1 MNIVYAVFRSSVG
14 KKYLM
19 ALSGLVLV
27 GFVLGHMLGNLQVF
41 GPPELINGYAYKLHY
56 TLPTLALWAIRL
68 FLLATVAVHILTA
81 VLLVIENKRAR
92 PESYDG
98 QEYKAAT
105 FAART
110 MKYSGIII
118 LAFIVFHILHYTT
131 RSVDP
136 AFEQLRFVYEGT
148 DMVDVYA
155 MMIVGFSKPLVSLF
169 YIVATALLCW
179 HLMHGVSSMFQS
191 LGVRN
196 EVWRYRLNNFALAYG
211 WIVFIGFAIIPV
223 AVLISWHTGL
233 DLMQADLDLIRSKL
247 EGWDGSSPIFISYR

>member
-1 MNIVYAVFRSSVG
+1 MNIIAAVFRSSVG

-27 GFVLGHMLGNLQVF
+27 GFVLGHMAGNLQIF

-56 TLPTLALWAIRL
+56 TLPAAALWAIRL
-68 FLLATVAVHILTA
+68 FLLAAVAVHIITA
-81 VLLVIENKRAR
+81 VLLVVENKRAR
-92 PESYDG
+92 PATYEG
-98 QEYKAAT
+98 QEFKAAT

-110 MKYSGIII
+110 MKYSGLII
-118 LAFIVFHILHYTT
+118 LAFIIFHILHYTSRT
-131 RSVDP
+131 IDP

-155 MMIVGFSKPLVSLF
+155 MMIYGFSKPLISLF
-169 YIVATALLCW
+169 YIVATGLLCW

-196 EVWRYRLNNFALAYG
+196 ERWRYRLNRFAAAYG
-211 WIVFIGFAIIPV
+211 WVVFLGFAIIPL
-223 AVLISWHTGL
+223 AVLVSWYTGL
-233 DLMQADLDLIRSKL
+233 DLVQAEAIRNQL
-247 EGWDGSSPIFISYR
+247 EGWDGRSPIFIAYR